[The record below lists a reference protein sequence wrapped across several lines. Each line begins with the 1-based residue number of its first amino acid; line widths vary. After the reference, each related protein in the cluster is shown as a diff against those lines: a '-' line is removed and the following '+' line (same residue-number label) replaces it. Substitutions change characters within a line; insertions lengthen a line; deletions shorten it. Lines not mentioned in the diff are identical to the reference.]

1 MTTDTINHLGILIQ
15 REMAERINETPE
27 NLIGR
32 ALNIAEYI
40 VMHGAPD
47 AIEEEMIAAARIL
60 EVRGLSYLL
69 EVSAEDFPAY
79 AVMVREKVGPKHAFC
94 IKCGRALKNKN
105 ALKVG
110 MGITCKAQIKKGNWE
125 IDRTNKSSTDTRR
138 QEIAEND
145 ALEMDNPER
154 LGLRRIAL
162 KYEISV
168 SSVRIDRQVNRR
180 KGELA
185 SMAGNLIENG
195 EMPVEADYYPTI
207 PEPLIPPPPKPKK
220 EKKPEETDEPE
231 EHGPFDPENPC
242 KIYKRK
248 GDGSH
253 CKKKCK
259 RSRPPEPEEE
269 PEEPTQPDSVE
280 DPENPGEP
288 SEPGEVTD
296 QVQPEEEEDIFGDG
310 E

>member
-1 MTTDTINHLGILIQ
+1 MTTNINSHLGILIQ
-15 REMAERINETPE
+15 REMEERINETPE

-32 ALNIAEYI
+32 ALNIAEFI
-40 VMHGAPD
+40 VAHNAPGAT
-47 AIEEEMIAAARIL
+47 EEELIAARTIL
-60 EVRGLSYLL
+60 DVRGLTYLL
-69 EVSAEDFPAY
+69 AVSVDDFQAY
-79 AVMVREKVGPKHAFC
+79 AGMVREKVGPKHAFC

-110 MGITCKAQIKKGNWE
+110 MGITCKAQIKKGIWE
-125 IDRTNKSSTDTRR
+125 IDRTNKSSTDERR

-162 KYEISV
+162 KFEISV

-195 EMPVEADYYPTI
+195 EMPVEGDYYPTI
-207 PEPLIPPPPKPKK
+207 TEPLIPPPPKPKK
-220 EKKPEETDEPE
+220 GDEPE
-231 EHGPFDPENPC
+231 VPEEPAEHGPFDPENPC

-253 CKKKCK
+253 CKKNCK
-259 RSRPPEPEEE
+259 RSKPPEVTEETE
-269 PEEPTQPDSVE
+269 DPTQPDSEE
-280 DPENPGEP
+280 DPENLREP
-288 SEPGEVTD
+288 AEPGEVTD
-296 QVQPEEEEDIFGDG
+296 QVQPEEDEDIFGDG